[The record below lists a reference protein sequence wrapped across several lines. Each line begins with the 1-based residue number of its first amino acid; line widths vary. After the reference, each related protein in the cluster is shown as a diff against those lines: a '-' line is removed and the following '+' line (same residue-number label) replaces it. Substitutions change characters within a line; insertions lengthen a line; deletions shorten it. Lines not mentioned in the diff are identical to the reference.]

1 MRIVFWNI
9 RAGGGVRVGRIA
21 TQLNRWAPDAVALC
35 EFRATPPSLELAR
48 SLAALGLGH
57 QCTTAEPAQPSA
69 NRLFIAARFPLR
81 RIHLRAGS
89 GEPGRLLLLATI
101 QAPQPL
107 TLGAMHVPNRVTG
120 RKDLFYAAV
129 LALLGRWRRG
139 PPCSSVTPTP
149 AARESTRRLRCSDRE
164 RTRGCRGSN
173 GRD

>member
-1 MRIVFWNI
+1 MRLVLGNI
-9 RAGGGVRVGRIA
+9 GAGGGVGVSRIA
-21 TQLNRWAPDAVALC
+21 AQLRGGARDAVALC
-35 EFRATPPSLELAR
+35 DFRAPPPSLELAR

-107 TLGAMHVPNRVTG
+107 TPCMSRTG
-120 RKDLFYAAV
+120 
-129 LALLGRWRRG
+129 
-139 PPCSSVTPTP
+139 
-149 AARESTRRLRCSDRE
+149 
-164 RTRGCRGSN
+164 
-173 GRD
+173 